1 LLLLDQINKILK
13 SMQQVFYIFLLLIF
27 NINSFATNTF
37 YSISVCTTST
47 EDGAN
52 NCKNKIS
59 KYTKENVFIIEDKND
74 KKFRTYIGSFNTYK
88 EAKKLLN
95 SSSSFIK
102 KQKPFIKEIRK
113 ESENPIVTIE
123 KTINDFDNEYSK
135 SLESF
140 YLKKLNITSNNK
152 TIKENKFINKL
163 ESFDTLIVEVDS
175 KKNIMHLKG
184 KDKKQ
189 ETNLKSYKV
198 STARNDIIKPLGE
211 GSITAISLQPKWYPT
226 KNTLKAFKR
235 KGINLPSIVPYGHKL
250 NYMGAA
256 KINLTHRVKGQEVY
270 RIHGTLNEDT
280 IGSNESS
287 GCIRMK
293 NDEVLQLAS
302 MLNNF
307 ANLKSFNDIKV
318 ILK

>member
-1 LLLLDQINKILK
+1 MQII
-13 SMQQVFYIFLLLIF
+13 FYIFILFIF
-27 NINSFATNTF
+27 NINSFATNN

-102 KQKPFIKEIRK
+102 KQKPFIKEIKK
-113 ESENPIVTIE
+113 ESESTSVSIE
-123 KTINDFDNEYSK
+123 KTINTLDNEYS
-135 SLESF
+135 SLEAF
-140 YLKKLNITSNNK
+140 YLKKLNVTSKNVSSNNK
-152 TIKENKFINKL
+152 TIKENKSINKL
-163 ESFDTLIVEVDS
+163 ENFDTIIVEVDS
-175 KKNIMHLKG
+175 KRNIMHLKG

-189 ETNLKSYKV
+189 ETNLRSYKV
-198 STARNDIIKPLGE
+198 STARDDILKPLGV

-226 KNTLKAFKR
+226 QNTLKAFKR
-235 KGINLPSIVPYGHKL
+235 KGINLPSVVPYGHKL

-256 KINLTHRVKGQEVY
+256 KINLTHRVRGQDVY

-302 MLNNF
+302 MLNTF
-307 ANLKSFNDIKV
+307 ANLKSFDNIKV